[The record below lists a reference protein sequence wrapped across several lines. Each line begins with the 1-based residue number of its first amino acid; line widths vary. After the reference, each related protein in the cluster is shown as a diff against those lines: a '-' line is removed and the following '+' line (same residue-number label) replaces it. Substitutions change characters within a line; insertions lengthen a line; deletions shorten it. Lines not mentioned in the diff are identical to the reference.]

1 MMEKTVKTRSYS
13 DKSKRAISPSNLTD
27 AQEKA
32 LEFAN
37 TATQLEEAKC
47 KLLEQLKTID
57 QLREEIKQE
66 QAKTAEMAMMALG
79 LEDKV
84 KELSGQ
90 EDNVNKVAE
99 LETRIKELTE
109 ALDKIS
115 DIATTGKVGQ

>member
-1 MMEKTVKTRSYS
+1 
-13 DKSKRAISPSNLTD
+13 
-27 AQEKA
+27 
-32 LEFAN
+32 
-37 TATQLEEAKC
+37 
-47 KLLEQLKTID
+47 LKTID

-109 ALDKIS
+109 ALGKIS